1 MASEIPPN
9 DDAQFSDENGNL
21 QSLIGRNKDLILKLL
36 NKRLSD
42 EDAVKQ
48 SISKTDL
55 LSHIDELLQ
64 SGTIRPNDIA
74 AIVDELQGWGHQQVF
89 LYEAK
94 FNDGDLERWLNPSY
108 VETRFKE
115 AGLLDIFNCA
125 RPLTHTKEL
134 NLFESRFSEQD
145 GRMRFKWAEVVGTL
159 ARKAEDDIKKPFVLN
174 DDATR
179 YERMVYH
186 AYLESYAKD
195 VSTFE
200 WDIPDKNAVFLIRK
214 KTNRSYK
221 DVRDGM
227 ISDLAKLLPIKPER
241 NKFAPVELRTLLRN
255 LDDIEEVNKRR
266 LRFESTHNKGKIT
279 LSSGDIHDIFNDN
292 TLRQAYESFV
302 ADADRLGGSVSWPV
316 EGRRPLGVYI
326 QARDKDD
333 QRIGITAQALEEEI
347 RSVLRDIKRYST

>member
-1 MASEIPPN
+1 MAAETPRM
-9 DDAQFSDENGNL
+9 DDAQFSDDGGNL

-42 EDAVKQ
+42 EDAVNQ

-64 SGTIRPNDIA
+64 SGAIRPTDIA
-74 AIVDELQGWGHQQVF
+74 AIVDDLQGWGHQQIY

-94 FNDGDLERWLNPSY
+94 LDDSDLERWLNVNY
-108 VETRFKE
+108 VETRFKK

-125 RPLTHTKEL
+125 RPLTHTEEL

-159 ARKAEDDIKKPFVLN
+159 ARRAEDDIKKPFMLN
-174 DDATR
+174 NDGTR

-195 VSTFE
+195 ISTFE
-200 WDIPDKNAVFLIRK
+200 WDIRHENAVFLIRK
-214 KTNRSYK
+214 KTNRSYM

-227 ISDLAKLLPIKPER
+227 ISDLVKVLPIMPEQKR
-241 NKFAPVELRTLLRN
+241 FVPIELRSLLRN

-266 LRFESTHNKGKIT
+266 LRFQSTHNNGKIT
-279 LSSGDIHDIFNDN
+279 LSSGDTEDMFNDP
-292 TLRQAYESFV
+292 TLLQAYKSFV
-302 ADADRLGGSVSWPV
+302 AEADRLGGSVSWPV
-316 EGRRPLGVYI
+316 EGRKPIGVYI

-333 QRIGITAQALEEEI
+333 QRIGIAAQALEEEI
-347 RSVLRDIKRYST
+347 RSVLQDIRRYST